1 MSNQSGSAYWTCPQC
16 GGMGSIYDAR
26 CPQCGTPR
34 NATTITPTVATQPL
48 APLVASV
55 AAGVQRMTVQTCP
68 QCGTTNSLFMVRCQG
83 CGNVMS
89 SVRRGATP
97 RSRGI
102 AALLAFV
109 GGIIGAQYFYMGRRV
124 LGTVCVILCWTGYP
138 ALVGFLDMCRLLLM
152 SDAEFQQQCE
162 G

>member
-1 MSNQSGSAYWTCPQC
+1 M
-16 GGMGSIYDAR
+16 
-26 CPQCGTPR
+26 
-34 NATTITPTVATQPL
+34 
-48 APLVASV
+48 
-55 AAGVQRMTVQTCP
+55 
-68 QCGTTNSLFMVRCQG
+68 
-83 CGNVMS
+83 MS

>member
-1 MSNQSGSAYWTCPQC
+1 MLT
-16 GGMGSIYDAR
+16 
-26 CPQCGTPR
+26 
-34 NATTITPTVATQPL
+34 
-48 APLVASV
+48 
-55 AAGVQRMTVQTCP
+55 GVRTA
-68 QCGTTNSLFMVRCQG
+68 
-83 CGNVMS
+83 
-89 SVRRGATP
+89 ATP

-124 LGTVCVILCWTGYP
+124 LGVICVILCWTGYP
-138 ALVGFLDMCRLLLM
+138 ALLGFLDMLRLLSM